1 MSHLNSRYQIMAR
14 IAIIANLFS
23 WAALIF
29 FIIAALLALPSI
41 YNQAVQQAI
50 MDRQI
55 PPSNYLE
62 MFKNFNTSVFVVEQ
76 IGSRLLQGVTT
87 YLMLQAVSLGLYM
100 LIETDLNYKLLKE
113 EAENE

>member
-1 MSHLNSRYQIMAR
+1 MNQQNPKYKIMAR
-14 IAIIANLFS
+14 IAIFANIIS
-23 WAALIF
+23 WIALIF
-29 FIIAALLALPSI
+29 FSIAALLVLPST

-50 MDRQI
+50 MNMQI

-62 MFKNFNTSVFVVEQ
+62 LFKNFSTTVSIVEQ
-76 IGSRLLQGVTT
+76 VGNFLLQGVTT
-87 YLMLQAVSLGLYM
+87 YLLLQAVSLGLYM